1 VSKFNKKFPGKR
13 DVDRETKNKMAQRY
27 GNWVLLMV

>member
-1 VSKFNKKFPGKR
+1 MTFNKKFHGNHDIDP
-13 DVDRETKNKMAQRY
+13 ETEKKMAQRY